1 MRHMNYNSHELLEQH
16 LQHKINTFQ
25 LNIFSFS
32 FAFLDVLRGK
42 GEIIF

>member
-16 LQHKINTFQ
+16 LQNKTNTLQLKIS
-25 LNIFSFS
+25 SFS
-32 FAFLDVLRGK
+32 FAFFGFLRGK